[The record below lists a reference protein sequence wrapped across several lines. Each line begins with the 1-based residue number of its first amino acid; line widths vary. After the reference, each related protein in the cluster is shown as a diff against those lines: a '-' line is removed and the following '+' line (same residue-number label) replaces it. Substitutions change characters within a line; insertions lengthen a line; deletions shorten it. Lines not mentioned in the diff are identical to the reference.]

1 MTKAKKATFG
11 VRHVALWTGSSNDE
25 VLSDLVWLNEAK
37 AIDRAI
43 AAAVRKAVKAER
55 ERCVKAADDVRRLGH
70 HNLPGLHTANEIAVA
85 NGACED
91 IIDAI
96 REANP

>member
-55 ERCVKAADDVRRLGH
+55 
-70 HNLPGLHTANEIAVA
+70 
-85 NGACED
+85 
-91 IIDAI
+91 DAI
-96 REANP
+96 AEMLHRVPRGDMIAHEMRAWENAERMVRARANKKGAGR